1 LPTPYVTRQND
12 MEIPFSVRPGSTP
25 ETQPT
30 KVRVFVSW
38 DRGKAWHFY
47 EERKPEDARFRFRP
61 RQDGEYWFATQTI
74 DRSGRPDSP
83 EPHAPQLCLVVDT
96 QRPQLLVQPQVDGS
110 GNVALAW
117 SAVDSNLTPSSLK
130 IEYQDASGTGGPWQA
145 VDFRSSAAG
154 PTSQLSGHASF
165 QPSSSNRTIN

>member
-1 LPTPYVTRQND
+1 MRISLLPATAICLLFAGAIRAQIPRDPLADRTPSASSPLAASSGSSRQLPTPYVTRQND
-12 MEIPFSVRPGSTP
+12 MEIPFSVRAGSTP

-38 DRGKAWHFY
+38 DRGKSWHVY

-83 EPHAPQLCLVVDT
+83 EPRAPQLCLVVDT

-110 GNVALAW
+110 GNVSLAW
-117 SAVDSNLTPSSLK
+117 SAVDMNLTP
-130 IEYQDASGTGGPWQA
+130 
-145 VDFRSSAAG
+145 
-154 PTSQLSGHASF
+154 
-165 QPSSSNRTIN
+165 